1 MSHYDT
7 IILGQGLA
15 GTTLAWALRSV
26 GVRALVV
33 DRDEAVTSSRIAAGL
48 ITPIT
53 GQRLAMSWRFD
64 ELWPVA
70 IAFYRHLE
78 TVTETSFF
86 RTGPMVRLILH
97 AEEQLKFVKKQDAA
111 FRRLIAHPV
120 PLVNADWFADPY
132 GGFEMA
138 PSARLDVAAYL
149 DASWRYFQIQGLY
162 RKDSVQIP
170 DDIALSTDGVTIPRL
185 GVAATR
191 LVFCQGFSG
200 VNNQWFSNVRFGAVK
215 GEILTLRI
223 PELNEPRTINR
234 HGTWLTPLGNG
245 LFRAGATYDRTNLDQ
260 VPTTAGREAIL
271 TQISQFVR
279 LPVEVIAHDAAV
291 RPIVPSNRPVIGIHA
306 KYPQL
311 AYFNGL
317 GSKGSLSAPFFAMQ
331 LANHLAS
338 GTAIEREVDLQ
349 ELPPFAV

>member
-1 MSHYDT
+1 MTHFDT

-15 GTTLAWALRSV
+15 GTTLAWALQAV
-26 GVRALVV
+26 GVRVLVV

-70 IAFYRHLE
+70 VGFYQQIE
-78 TVTETSFF
+78 AVTKSSFF

-97 AEEQLKFVKKQDAA
+97 AEERLKFAKKQDPA
-111 FRRLIAHPV
+111 FRRFVAHPV
-120 PLVNADWFADPY
+120 PLVNADWFAEPY

-138 PSARLDVAAYL
+138 PSARLDVATYL
-149 DASWRYFQIQGLY
+149 DASRRYFQTPGLY
-162 RKDSVQIP
+162 CQADVQIP
-170 DDIALSTDGVTIPRL
+170 DDIALSADGVVIPRL

-191 LVFCQGFSG
+191 LVFCQGFGG
-200 VNNQWFSNVRFGAVK
+200 VNNPWFANVRFRAVK

-245 LFRAGATYDRTNLDQ
+245 LFRAGATYDRANLDQ

-271 TQISQFVR
+271 TQIRQFVR

-291 RPIVPSNRPVIGIHA
+291 RPIVPSNRPVIGLHA
-306 KYPQL
+306 KHPQL

-331 LANHLAS
+331 LANHLVN
-338 GTAIEREVDLQ
+338 GTAIEREVDLR

>member
-1 MSHYDT
+1 MTHFDT

-26 GVRALVV
+26 GVRVLVV
-33 DRDEAVTSSRIAAGL
+33 DREEAVTSSRIAAGL

-70 IAFYRHLE
+70 SAFYRDKEAL
-78 TVTETSFF
+78 TGAKFF

-97 AEEQLKFVKKQDAA
+97 ADEQVKFAKKQDPA
-111 FRRLIAHPV
+111 FRRLISQPV

-149 DASWRYFQIQGLY
+149 NASRRYFQSQGHYLTAE
-162 RKDSVQIP
+162 VQIP
-170 DDIALSTDGVTIPRL
+170 DDIVLSADGVAILRL
-185 GVAATR
+185 GVTATR
-191 LVFCQGFSG
+191 IIFCQGFSG
-200 VNNQWFSNVRFGAVK
+200 VSNPWFTNVRFGAVK
-215 GEILTLRI
+215 GEILTVRI
-223 PELNEPRTINR
+223 PELEEPRTINR
-234 HGTWLTPLGNG
+234 HGTWLTPIGEE
-245 LFRAGATYDRTNLDQ
+245 LFRAGATYDRVQLDQ

-271 TQISQFVR
+271 MQIRQFVR

-306 KYPQL
+306 KQPQL
-311 AYFNGL
+311 GYFNGL
-317 GSKGSLSAPFFAMQ
+317 GSKGSLSAPFFANQ
-331 LANHLAS
+331 FANHLVKD
-338 GTAIEREVDLQ
+338 TPLEREVDLR
-349 ELPPFAV
+349 ELPPFPA